1 MLYGNMGIPV
11 FCPIKK
17 GLIITIVVFLLLKS
31 YIQQGTNLYIFKK
44 LSIFNR
50 KGKIKA
56 YLHL

>member
-31 YIQQGTNLYIFKK
+31 YIQQGTNVIYLRNCLYLIEKVK
-44 LSIFNR
+44 
-50 KGKIKA
+50 
-56 YLHL
+56 